1 VANLYLSL
9 SSWQSRMEITV
20 ETEKAQFLL
29 RGRGKFYGAQRLT
42 MWFGKTGVDAVG
54 RIVGIIVAAIAV
66 QLIVNGVAGL
76 TNLKIR

>member
-1 VANLYLSL
+1 
-9 SSWQSRMEITV
+9 
-20 ETEKAQFLL
+20 
-29 RGRGKFYGAQRLT
+29 